1 MLTEGKLPSPAS
13 IFVMTVSL
21 VEGEIAGLG
30 ERSVNTWVEVGQTAV
45 RKGGTPSDIL
55 GMGVRYYNRDWR
67 GHHSVPE
74 EASTFLGVTHQ
85 WIWEDVTLLCYRP
98 GYYLVVTV
106 EILAL
111 K

>member
-1 MLTEGKLPSPAS
+1 MNTSVDGGEASVPSIDFCHDGQPGGGGDS
-13 IFVMTVSL
+13 
-21 VEGEIAGLG
+21 GAGR
-30 ERSVNTWVEVGQTAV
+30 EKCE
-45 RKGGTPSDIL
+45 GGTPSDKL